1 MLWLRIRAVL
11 GSYMACFVLVPC
23 FTTPSLPLMFEYFSV
38 SLQCRSDAQCLVGT
52 PPSTHPKTNTHI
64 IYIEDANTDC

>member
-11 GSYMACFVLVPC
+11 GPNMAYFVLIPYY
-23 FTTPSLPLMFEYFSV
+23 TTPSWPLVFGDFSV
-38 SLQCRSDAQCLVGT
+38 SLQCHSDAQCLVGT